1 MNKFTYK
8 TDLFNS
14 LKKKINRKK
23 AIIGVIGL
31 GYVGLPLALTI
42 AKKKFKVIGFD
53 IDKTKLNSIKRGKSY
68 FSRITKKEINLL
80 KKVGTFE
87 NTYNKIIKCDVII
100 ICVPTPLNNDNKPN
114 LSYIRNTIKLL
125 KKFVT
130 SGKLIILESTS
141 YPGTTKEEI
150 INKFEKKFN
159 IGKDLFIGFSSE
171 RINPGENEK
180 TIYKV
185 PKVVS
190 GYSNNCQ
197 NLVKEFYKKFF
208 HKIHSTNT
216 IEEAE
221 FSKVLENIFR
231 SVNIALVNEMK
242 LISEKLKI
250 NLNNVIDAASTKPY
264 GFMKF
269 LPGPGIGGHCIPIDP
284 YYLYWKAKSKGFD
297 SKFIKLA
304 GKTNILATEIISK
317 KIINYFKKN
326 KKTKILIL
334 GISYKKNIE
343 DARES
348 PALQIIAKLN
358 KVFKVDYSDPYVKKF
373 PKTRRYKINLKSKN
387 LTPEQLKKYDA
398 AILVTDHDK
407 FNYVNILKNSKL
419 IFDCRGRYSKIAS
432 EKIKR
437 I

>member
-1 MNKFTYK
+1 MNKFTNK
-8 TDLFNS
+8 TDLSNS
-14 LKKKINRKK
+14 LKKKINSKK
-23 AIIGVIGL
+23 AIIGIIGL
-31 GYVGLPLALTI
+31 GYVGLPLALTF

-53 IDKTKLNSIKRGKSY
+53 TDKSKLNNIKRGKSY

-80 KKVGTFE
+80 KKTGTFKSD
-87 NTYNKIIKCDVII
+87 YNEIYKCDII
-100 ICVPTPLNNDNKPN
+100 VICVPTPLNNDNKPN
-114 LSYIRNTIKLL
+114 LSYIKNTVKLL
-125 KKFVT
+125 NKFLIP
-130 SGKLIILESTS
+130 GKLIVLESTS

-150 INKFEKKFN
+150 INKFKKNFN
-159 IGKDLFIGFSSE
+159 IGKDLFVGFSSE

-190 GYSNNCQ
+190 GYSNNCK
-197 NLVKEFYKKFF
+197 NLVKTFYNKFF
-208 HKIHSTNT
+208 HKVYLTNT

-242 LISEKLKI
+242 LISEKLKV

-317 KIINYFKKN
+317 KIINYFKTKR
-326 KKTKILIL
+326 KTKILIL
-334 GISYKKNIE
+334 GIAYKKNIE
-343 DARES
+343 DTRES
-348 PALQIIAKLN
+348 PAIQIIVKLS
-358 KVFKVDYSDPYVKKF
+358 KYFKVDYSDPYVKKF
-373 PKTRRYKINLKSKN
+373 PKIRRYNINLKSKN
-387 LTPEQLKKYDA
+387 LTPNQIKKYDA
-398 AILVTDHDK
+398 TVIVTDHDK
-407 FNYVNILKNSKL
+407 FDYKNILKNSKL
-419 IFDCRGRYSKIAS
+419 IFDCRGRYSKITS